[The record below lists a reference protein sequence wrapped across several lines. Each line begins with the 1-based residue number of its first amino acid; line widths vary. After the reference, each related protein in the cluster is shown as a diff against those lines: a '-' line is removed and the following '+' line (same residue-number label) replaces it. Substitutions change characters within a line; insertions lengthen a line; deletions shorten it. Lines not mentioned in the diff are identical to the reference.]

1 MVNEPPDQKKRE
13 SAYDLSGFRVL
24 IIDDSK
30 FIAELQ
36 ASSLIEMGVGQVMS
50 ARDGSAAKDKI
61 IDHNS
66 AQSALNIDVVIADWL
81 MPEFSGLEL
90 LKWIRG
96 HKSETIRF
104 MPVIICS
111 AYANYSIVEESRDN
125 GATEVLVKPVSAQK
139 LARRILHVI
148 DNPRPFIKTAD
159 FFGPDRRR
167 KQLPY
172 KGPERRVN
180 KDSNMV
186 QHNER

>member
-1 MVNEPPDQKKRE
+1 MPAEAPEQKRRD
-13 SAYDLSGFRVL
+13 SAYDLSGFRIL

-36 ASSLIEMGVGQVMS
+36 SSSLIEMGVGQVMT
-50 ARDGSAAKDKI
+50 AKDGAAAKDKI
-61 IDHNS
+61 IDHNATQS
-66 AQSALNIDVVIADWL
+66 AQNIDVVIVDWL

-104 MPVIICS
+104 LPVIVCS
-111 AYANYSIVEESRDN
+111 AYANFSIVEESRDN

-167 KQLPY
+167 KETPY
-172 KGPERRVN
+172 KGQERRTQ
-180 KDSNMV
+180 KTESLV
-186 QHNER
+186 QHNE

>member
-1 MVNEPPDQKKRE
+1 MSAEAPEPKKRD
-13 SAYDLSGFRVL
+13 SAYDLSGFRIL

-36 ASSLIEMGVGQVMS
+36 CSSLIEMGVGQVMAAVNS
-50 ARDGSAAKDKI
+50 TSAKDKI
-61 IDHNS
+61 VDHNS
-66 AQSALNIDVVIADWL
+66 AQSAQNIDVIIVDWL
-81 MPEFSGLEL
+81 MPEFSGLEF
-90 LKWIRG
+90 LKWVRG

-104 MPVIICS
+104 LPVIVCS
-111 AYANYSIVEESRDN
+111 AYTNFSIVEESRDN

-167 KQLPY
+167 KAMPY
-172 KGPERRVN
+172 KGEERRKQEKLVE
-180 KDSNMV
+180 
-186 QHNER
+186 HNEQR